1 MFEAGKNTVQSVD
14 KKASTHGYNI
24 LTTIDILILYLAQRP
39 FGHFASKNMNCY
51 DELQNDK

>member
-39 FGHFASKNMNCY
+39 FGKKKKKNMNCY